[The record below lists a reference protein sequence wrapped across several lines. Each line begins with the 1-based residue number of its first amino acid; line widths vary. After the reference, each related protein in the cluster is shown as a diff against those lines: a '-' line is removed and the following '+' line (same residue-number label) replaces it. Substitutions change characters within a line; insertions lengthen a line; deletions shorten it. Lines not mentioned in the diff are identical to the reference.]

1 MPLLIVQLVVDE
13 VVLLCVLPFGHT
25 CRIRELGEKVLVHCA
40 LLLLLLLL
48 IIQLGVP
55 CDLVFE
61 M

>member
-1 MPLLIVQLVVDE
+1 MPLLMIQLVVDE
-13 VVLLCVLPFGHT
+13 VVWLCVLPFGHT

-40 LLLLLLLL
+40 LLLC
-48 IIQLGVP
+48 IIQLGAP